1 MKTIHQIFTYIF
13 VLVAITPNMGF
24 SQGTVPEDSKN
35 MEVIKA
41 ARELIISAGT
51 CALITIGE
59 QGYPQARVM
68 DAFLPEED
76 FTVWFGT
83 NPNTRKVE
91 QIKNNSQVTVF
102 YTDPE
107 AAGYVA
113 LHGTATLINDKSEKE
128 KRWKEAWS
136 AYYPNRDDAY
146 VLIKVSPEWM
156 EVVSYAHGIVSDTP
170 NWAPPIVYFKP
181 NR

>member
-1 MKTIHQIFTYIF
+1 MKTVHQMFVYIL
-13 VLVAITPNMGF
+13 VLAAIIPNTLF
-24 SQGTVPEDSKN
+24 SQGTVPENSKN
-35 MEVIKA
+35 MELIKV
-41 ARELIISAGT
+41 ARELMTSAGT

-91 QIKNNSQVTVF
+91 QIKNNPQVTLF
-102 YTDPE
+102 YSDPE

-136 AYYPNRDDAY
+136 VFYPNRDDAY
-146 VLIKVSPEWM
+146 ILIKVSPEWM
-156 EVVSYAHGIVSDTP
+156 EVVNIAHGIVSDSP
-170 NWAPPIVYFKP
+170 NWTPPIVDFKF
-181 NR
+181 NK